1 MISMPANAS
10 SERLI
15 EASTFVPTQFGLN
28 AGLSWIAILTVLAS
42 TFMSFLRALQNY
54 SSKARAL
61 AARLLILQRKGHP
74 QAVEKVR
81 EDK

>member
-1 MISMPANAS
+1 
-10 SERLI
+10 
-15 EASTFVPTQFGLN
+15 
-28 AGLSWIAILTVLAS
+28 
-42 TFMSFLRALQNY
+42 MSFLRALQNY